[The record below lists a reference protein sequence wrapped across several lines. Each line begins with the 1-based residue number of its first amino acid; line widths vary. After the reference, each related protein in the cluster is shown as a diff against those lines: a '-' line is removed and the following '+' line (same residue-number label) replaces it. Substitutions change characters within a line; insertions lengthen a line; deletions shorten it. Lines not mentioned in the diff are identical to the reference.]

1 MLFGKVLSPIGGKQ
15 ISQECFNCGGQLQEQ
30 YNNRDESEVTGLV
43 MGLESTQLV
52 EAVFREE
59 EAGVLVLG
67 GQFNIVFSLVH
78 MRTHRSQTTKLLEV
92 VSVQPLLSGADRLL
106 QLTGDVHLPPVLHQL
121 FRDRMESPHT
131 FVLSLAFLLSGYVTP
146 RGTFFKLKLGL
157 LLRLVGGQDDGQP
170 GGHHGLHVLAAGVD
184 DLFTP
189 HLMRECLGLA
199 VRSVVYTSASS
210 LTKGQVDYLEAG
222 QLHLAR
228 DGVCYLGDLSSHK

>member
-1 MLFGKVLSPIGGKQ
+1 
-15 ISQECFNCGGQLQEQ
+15 
-30 YNNRDESEVTGLV
+30 
-43 MGLESTQLV
+43 
-52 EAVFREE
+52 
-59 EAGVLVLG
+59 
-67 GQFNIVFSLVH
+67 
-78 MRTHRSQTTKLLEV
+78 
-92 VSVQPLLSGADRLL
+92 
-106 QLTGDVHLPPVLHQL
+106 
-121 FRDRMESPHT
+121 MESPHT

-222 QLHLAR
+222 RLHLAR